1 MNEQS
6 CWTRNNSSPR
16 NLKLVEMICIEFA
29 RGEGTEK
36 DAVRIVEQ
44 YWTRDG
50 ELIAERDPT
59 RPEGYPPTYKK
70 RDVSDHSGP
79 ETPAN

>member
-1 MNEQS
+1 MSGQS
-6 CWTRNNSSPR
+6 CWMRNNSSPR
-16 NLKLVEMICIEFA
+16 NLKLIEIIFIEFV

-36 DAVRIVEQ
+36 DAVRTVEQ

-59 RPEGYPPTYKK
+59 RPEGYPPTYQN
-70 RDVSDHSGP
+70 RDVLDPSGP
-79 ETPAN
+79 ES